1 MLWECLECSTRY
13 AWDLQ
18 ACPHCGSQS
27 REESGMPKIT
37 VAKGA
42 TFKPEEAAEWPGKP
56 SSASETK
63 PSSTPETSETTRPK
77 PVRSTGSRSKK
88 AREVSSSASSA
99 TTGGPAM
106 DESSDEVTA

>member
-18 ACPHCGSQS
+18 ACPGCGSDH

-37 VAKGA
+37 VANGA
-42 TFKPEEAAEWPGKP
+42 THAPVEKEKEEPEWPGNP
-56 SSASETK
+56 SSASTKK

-77 PVRSTGSRSKK
+77 PARSTGSRSKK
-88 AREVSSSASSA
+88 AREASSSASSV
-99 TTGGPAM
+99 TTDGPETDAF
-106 DESSDEVTA
+106 SD